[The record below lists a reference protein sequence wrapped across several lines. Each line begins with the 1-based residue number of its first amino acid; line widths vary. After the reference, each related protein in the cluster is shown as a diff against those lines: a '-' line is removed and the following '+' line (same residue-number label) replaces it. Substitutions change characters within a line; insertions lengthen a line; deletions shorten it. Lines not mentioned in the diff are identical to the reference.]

1 MNNLRPVGI
10 IGTGKYVP
18 EKILTNS
25 DLEKMVDTNDE
36 WIVSRT
42 GIKERHIAAPDQA
55 TSDLAYEAA
64 IKALESAG
72 MTGSDLDLIIVATI
86 TPDSSFPSTACI
98 LQDKL
103 GAKGAAAFDLS
114 AACSGFV
121 YGLASATSFIQSGM
135 YNNALVIGA
144 DCLSR
149 ITDYTDRNTCVL
161 FGDGAGAVVVG
172 EVPEGRGFKAFDL
185 GAEGS
190 GGSLLQMEG
199 GGSRLPATA
208 ETVENKKHYIN
219 MNGREVFKFA
229 VRVMGTA
236 TIEVLRKAG
245 MERTDVD
252 LFVPHQA
259 NIRIIQSAMQRLELP
274 EEKVVVNVDKY
285 ANTSAASI
293 PLALVEAAEEGRMK
307 AGDTVL
313 MVGFGGGLTWGH
325 RYSFGK
331 IDIWEMNEMGKIAFV
346 FPGQGSQAVGMAKDA
361 YESVPAATEI
371 FRTADETLGFS
382 LSNLVFEG
390 PETEL
395 KQTSNTQPALLT
407 ASIALLEAF
416 KEKGIQPDYTAGHSL
431 GEYSA
436 LVAAGVLSFADA
448 VSTVR
453 ARGQY
458 MEQAVPGGQGAMAA
472 VLGADREALGVLCR
486 DVSESGHAVE
496 LANIN
501 CPGQIV
507 ISGVKE
513 GVAAVAERVKEAG
526 GKRAIALEVS
536 GPFHS
541 SLMKGAAEKLAE
553 KLKTVTF
560 SPAAVPVVANVTAR
574 PAEDGQVQ
582 DLLTA
587 QVYSPVLWEDSVTW
601 LIEQGVDTF
610 IEIGSGSVLTGL
622 IKKQIKP

>member
-1 MNNLRPVGI
+1 MNNLRPVGV

-86 TPDSSFPSTACI
+86 TPDSAFPSTACI

-121 YGLASATSFIQSGM
+121 YGLATATSFIQSGM
-135 YNNALVIGA
+135 YNNALIIGA

-161 FGDGAGAVVVG
+161 FGDGAGAVVIG
-172 EVPEGRGFKAFDL
+172 EVPEGRGFKSFDL
-185 GAEGS
+185 GAEGA
-190 GGSLLQMEG
+190 GGGLLQLEG
-199 GGSRLPATA
+199 GGSRLPASA
-208 ETVENKKHYIN
+208 ETVENKKHYIY

-236 TIEVLRKAG
+236 TDEVLRKASL
-245 MERTDVD
+245 ERTDVD

-307 AGDTVL
+307 AGDTIL
-313 MVGFGGGLTWGH
+313 MVGFGGGLTWG
-325 RYSFGK
+325 
-331 IDIWEMNEMGKIAFV
+331 A
-346 FPGQGSQAVGMAKDA
+346 
-361 YESVPAATEI
+361 
-371 FRTADETLGFS
+371 
-382 LSNLVFEG
+382 
-390 PETEL
+390 
-395 KQTSNTQPALLT
+395 
-407 ASIALLEAF
+407 
-416 KEKGIQPDYTAGHSL
+416 
-431 GEYSA
+431 
-436 LVAAGVLSFADA
+436 
-448 VSTVR
+448 
-453 ARGQY
+453 
-458 MEQAVPGGQGAMAA
+458 
-472 VLGADREALGVLCR
+472 
-486 DVSESGHAVE
+486 
-496 LANIN
+496 
-501 CPGQIV
+501 
-507 ISGVKE
+507 
-513 GVAAVAERVKEAG
+513 
-526 GKRAIALEVS
+526 
-536 GPFHS
+536 
-541 SLMKGAAEKLAE
+541 
-553 KLKTVTF
+553 
-560 SPAAVPVVANVTAR
+560 
-574 PAEDGQVQ
+574 
-582 DLLTA
+582 
-587 QVYSPVLWEDSVTW
+587 
-601 LIEQGVDTF
+601 
-610 IEIGSGSVLTGL
+610 SVLVW
-622 IKKQIKP
+622 

>member
-1 MNNLRPVGI
+1 MNNLRPVGV

-185 GAEGS
+185 GAEGA

-313 MVGFGGGLTWGH
+313 MVGFGGGLTWG
-325 RYSFGK
+325 
-331 IDIWEMNEMGKIAFV
+331 A
-346 FPGQGSQAVGMAKDA
+346 
-361 YESVPAATEI
+361 
-371 FRTADETLGFS
+371 
-382 LSNLVFEG
+382 
-390 PETEL
+390 
-395 KQTSNTQPALLT
+395 
-407 ASIALLEAF
+407 
-416 KEKGIQPDYTAGHSL
+416 
-431 GEYSA
+431 
-436 LVAAGVLSFADA
+436 
-448 VSTVR
+448 
-453 ARGQY
+453 
-458 MEQAVPGGQGAMAA
+458 
-472 VLGADREALGVLCR
+472 
-486 DVSESGHAVE
+486 
-496 LANIN
+496 
-501 CPGQIV
+501 
-507 ISGVKE
+507 
-513 GVAAVAERVKEAG
+513 
-526 GKRAIALEVS
+526 
-536 GPFHS
+536 
-541 SLMKGAAEKLAE
+541 
-553 KLKTVTF
+553 
-560 SPAAVPVVANVTAR
+560 
-574 PAEDGQVQ
+574 
-582 DLLTA
+582 
-587 QVYSPVLWEDSVTW
+587 
-601 LIEQGVDTF
+601 
-610 IEIGSGSVLTGL
+610 SVLVW
-622 IKKQIKP
+622 

>member
-1 MNNLRPVGI
+1 MNNLRPVGV

-86 TPDSSFPSTACI
+86 TPDSAFPSTACI

-121 YGLASATSFIQSGM
+121 YGLATATSFIKSGL

-161 FGDGAGAVVVG
+161 FGDGAGAVIVG
-172 EVPEGRGFKAFDL
+172 EVPEGRGFKSFDL
-185 GAEGS
+185 GAEGA
-190 GGSLLQMEG
+190 GGSLLQLEG
-199 GGSRLPATA
+199 GGSRLPAST
-208 ETVENKKHYIN
+208 ETIENKKHYIY

-236 TIEVLRKAG
+236 TLEVLNKAG
-245 MERTDVD
+245 LDRSDVD

-259 NIRIIQSAMQRLELP
+259 NIRIIQSAMQRLDLP

-313 MVGFGGGLTWGH
+313 MVGFGGGLTWG
-325 RYSFGK
+325 
-331 IDIWEMNEMGKIAFV
+331 A
-346 FPGQGSQAVGMAKDA
+346 
-361 YESVPAATEI
+361 
-371 FRTADETLGFS
+371 
-382 LSNLVFEG
+382 
-390 PETEL
+390 
-395 KQTSNTQPALLT
+395 
-407 ASIALLEAF
+407 
-416 KEKGIQPDYTAGHSL
+416 
-431 GEYSA
+431 
-436 LVAAGVLSFADA
+436 
-448 VSTVR
+448 
-453 ARGQY
+453 
-458 MEQAVPGGQGAMAA
+458 
-472 VLGADREALGVLCR
+472 
-486 DVSESGHAVE
+486 
-496 LANIN
+496 
-501 CPGQIV
+501 
-507 ISGVKE
+507 
-513 GVAAVAERVKEAG
+513 
-526 GKRAIALEVS
+526 
-536 GPFHS
+536 
-541 SLMKGAAEKLAE
+541 
-553 KLKTVTF
+553 
-560 SPAAVPVVANVTAR
+560 
-574 PAEDGQVQ
+574 
-582 DLLTA
+582 
-587 QVYSPVLWEDSVTW
+587 
-601 LIEQGVDTF
+601 
-610 IEIGSGSVLTGL
+610 SVLVW
-622 IKKQIKP
+622 